1 MGCGVPHRP
10 HLLPVVTIV
19 NSRGRLYHA
28 MGMHL
33 LAPVHI
39 GNCVNHDYGGGL
51 RCSSM
56 PFNVV
61 IYTPEPGRSFV

>member
-39 GNCVNHDYGGGL
+39 GNCVNHDYGGAEVL
-51 RCSSM
+51 
-56 PFNVV
+56 FDA
-61 IYTPEPGRSFV
+61 I